1 MHAYTM
7 ISVCI
12 SLCVR
17 VRVHACVRVCVCVCV
32 PLCAEVTTHVILERQ
47 NQHFSSTILLSNTK
61 RCSEFKMKLP
71 LMVEFLEGTS
81 SHKFF
86 TLI

>member
-1 MHAYTM
+1 MYAYTM

-17 VRVHACVRVCVCVCV
+17 VRVHACVCVCVCV

-61 RCSEFKMKLP
+61 RCSEFKMKLL